1 VPPLPDRRNEEEIS
15 MSSTGDHAEDIEHAL
30 EHAGRD
36 VGEKFAASLGEPDAQ
51 DEAALVEEEAQ
62 VEPSGPVSGSLDA
75 PLPPSAPTLSQVI
88 LDRIAATPDGPAF
101 ASPSPDGTWRVR
113 TWRESGQEMTV
124 LAAGLLALGLQP
136 EDRVA
141 IASGTRVEWIL
152 ADGAVMLAG
161 GANTTIYPTTGAEDF
176 AYIVNDSGTR
186 FLVAEDQ
193 VQADKALG
201 QLDRLP
207 TLETII
213 LIDGPGDGDRV
224 LSWADLVE
232 RGERLLSER
241 PGAVEEAVAAIRP
254 DSLATLIY
262 TSGTTGRPKG
272 VMLPQSNW
280 VFQGRSMDAL
290 GVVRPDDVHFLWLP
304 LSHSFGKVL
313 LSAAFQVGFV
323 SYVDGRVPMIV
334 ENLPVVQPTLMA
346 GVPRIFEKIYQGA
359 NAKAHAAGGA
369 KAKIFDW
376 AFAAATDIK
385 AKQRAG
391 QSPGPMAAAR
401 MATAEKLVFSK
412 IKALTGGRMRVMI
425 SGSAALNG
433 DVARWFDAAGLPII
447 EGYGLTEN
455 SAAGCVV
462 RPDDLVFGSVGQPLP
477 GTQVMI
483 ASDGEVLL
491 RGPHVM
497 KGYWNLPE
505 VNAETLLQG
514 GWLATGD
521 IGELDE
527 KGRLRITDRKK
538 DLVKTSGGKY
548 IAPGQIAAQFKVISS
563 LASNLVVH
571 AADRN
576 YATALISLDPEALA
590 QFAAANGLTGDYEAL
605 SQSPEVRAAMQED
618 VDTLNAQLN
627 RWETIKNF
635 AVLPRDLS
643 EETGELTASLKV
655 KRKAVEDNFGHLID
669 QMYAGT

>member
-1 VPPLPDRRNEEEIS
+1 
-15 MSSTGDHAEDIEHAL
+15 MSTHEHAEDIEHEL

-36 VGEKFAASLGEPDAQ
+36 VGESFADAVSEPDAQ
-51 DEAALVEEEAQ
+51 DDAAMQDADSAA
-62 VEPSGPVSGSLDA
+62 EPTGPISGSLDA
-75 PLPPSAPTLSQVI
+75 TLPPSAPTLSQLI
-88 LDRIAATPDGPAF
+88 LDRVATTPDNPAF
-101 ASPSPDGTWRVR
+101 GSPNPDGSWRVR
-113 TWRESGQEMTV
+113 TWKEAGSEMTR

-136 EDRVA
+136 EERVA
-141 IASGTRVEWIL
+141 IASNTRVEWVL

-161 GANTTIYPTTGAEDF
+161 GANTTIYPSTGEDDF
-176 AYIVNDSGTR
+176 AYIVNDSETR
-186 FLVAEDQ
+186 FLIAEDQ
-193 VQADKALG
+193 SQADKALT
-201 QLDRLP
+201 QLAAMP
-207 TLETII
+207 TLERIV
-213 LIDGPGDGDRV
+213 LIEGAGDGDRV
-224 LSWADLVE
+224 LSWAELTALGDT
-232 RGERLLSER
+232 RLAEQ
-241 PGAVEEAVAAIRP
+241 PDAVTQAVAGIRP

-280 VFQGRSMDAL
+280 VFQGRSMQAL
-290 GVVRPDDVHFLWLP
+290 GVVRPDDVQFLWLP
-304 LSHSFGKVL
+304 LAHSFGKVL

-323 SYVDGRVPMIV
+323 SYIDGRVPKIV
-334 ENLPVVQPTLMA
+334 ENLPVVRPTIMA

-359 NAKAHAAGGA
+359 NAKAKAGGGA

-376 AFAAATDIK
+376 AFAASTEIK

-391 QSPGPMAAAR
+391 LSPGPMAPAR
-401 MATAEKLVFSK
+401 MATANKLVFSK
-412 IKALTGGRMRVMI
+412 IQALTGGRMRVMI

-455 SAAGCVV
+455 SAAACVV

-497 KGYWNLPE
+497 RGYWNLPE
-505 VNAETLLQG
+505 VNAETLLPG

-527 KGRLRITDRKK
+527 AGRLRITDRKK

-548 IAPGQIAAQFKVISS
+548 IAPGQIAAQFKVISA

-576 YATALISLDPEALA
+576 YATALISLDPEAVEK
-590 QFAAANGLTGDYEAL
+590 FAAERGLSGDLAAL
-605 SQSPEVRAAMQED
+605 SQSPEVRAALQED
-618 VDTLNAQLN
+618 VDTLNTQLN
-627 RWETIKNF
+627 RWETIKKF

-643 EETGELTASLKV
+643 EEAGELTASLKV
-655 KRKAVEDNFGHLID
+655 KRKAVEEHFADLIEA
-669 QMYAGT
+669 MYAGE